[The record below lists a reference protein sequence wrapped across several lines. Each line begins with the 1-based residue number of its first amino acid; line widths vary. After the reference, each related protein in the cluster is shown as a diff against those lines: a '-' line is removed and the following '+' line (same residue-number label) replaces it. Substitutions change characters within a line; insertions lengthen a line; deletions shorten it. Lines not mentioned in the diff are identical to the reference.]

1 MCFLA
6 AEMDVWKWVE
16 FRRISDLEDK
26 RSRVEFY

>member
-1 MCFLA
+1 MYSLA
-6 AEMDVWKWVE
+6 AEMDVWKWLE